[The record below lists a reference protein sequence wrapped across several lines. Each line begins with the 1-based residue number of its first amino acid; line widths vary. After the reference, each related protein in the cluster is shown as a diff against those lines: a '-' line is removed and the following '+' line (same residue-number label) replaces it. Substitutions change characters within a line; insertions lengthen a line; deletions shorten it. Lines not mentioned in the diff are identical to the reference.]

1 MLFKSHV
8 EYHAL
13 YLVYIPTCLDA
24 FDYISLMFVHAS
36 NFTCVNG
43 QFFFLFEVPVGIGEH
58 DSLDH
63 QNSSMLGRLM
73 SKNSASNTGTHAG
86 LKSAEL

>member
-43 QFFFLFEVPVGIGEH
+43 QFFFLFELPVGIGEH
-58 DSLDH
+58 DSFGPSEFIYVG
-63 QNSSMLGRLM
+63 QINV
-73 SKNSASNTGTHAG
+73 
-86 LKSAEL
+86 